1 MRSSPPVPRGSTLL
15 RQTEVAREGGRPL
28 CARPAHLRGEHTPE
42 GKSAMGHGGLL
53 FAETLPD
60 PVVLHTEARPLT
72 FAERSVRNWYRARQ
86 TQHPVV
92 FRTTLLSLVYL
103 HCCIAQTMPRPSHEQ
118 GCKIATKS

>member
-72 FAERSVRNWYRARQ
+72 FAERSVRNWYRRCQ
-86 TQHPVV
+86 TQHLRSSEQRSSAS
-92 FRTTLLSLVYL
+92 FI
-103 HCCIAQTMPRPSHEQ
+103 CIIASHKPCHDQ
-118 GCKIATKS
+118 AMSRAVK